1 MAAVT
6 WERIED
12 GVYKRAGADGRPI
25 YRAVRQAGKREDGT
39 YAQEVRTFN
48 GGKVP
53 NALREA
59 RNWRAEG
66 TVLQATGP
74 RTVNAAANMTLQQAL
89 DALHQ
94 AESYA
99 PWTLQLHG
107 YLWDALTKADPR
119 LPNVKL
125 KDLGT
130 TQLRSALAKV
140 PATSMRDKARKLVG
154 TIFNHFEVAPNPA
167 TKPPARRTRA
177 SRMAAVEEKQ
187 RYLEDGAV
195 ERLITAMPE
204 QYRSLVRLLWRTGLR
219 PGEALALRVGDYD
232 PTTRMLTVARGV
244 NRGVVG
250 PTKTGRARRPIL
262 PASVAKDLDDHI
274 QHFSTWTDPDA
285 LIFTTET
292 GAMIELH
299 NFRQRTWA
307 KAAREAGIPEATP
320 YDLRHTFCS
329 NAVSA
334 GVDLASVAELAG
346 HGVDVLARTY
356 VHYSQQRGREAAE
369 KLEALTKAGQTEALH
384 QQEAQAYAAMAEER

>member
-6 WERIED
+6 WKRIED
-12 GVYKRAGADGRPI
+12 GIYRREGREGKPI
-25 YRAVRQAGKREDGT
+25 YRAVRQAGKREDGA

-74 RTVNAAANMTLQQAL
+74 RTVNAAANMTLREAL

-130 TQLRSALAKV
+130 SQLRSALAKV
-140 PATSMRDKARKLVG
+140 PAASMRDKARKLVG
-154 TIFNHFEVAPNPA
+154 TIFNHFEVSPNPA

-177 SRMAAVEEKQ
+177 ARMAAVEEKQ

-204 QYRSLVRLLWRTGLR
+204 QYRSPVRFLWRTGLR

-232 PTTRMLTVARGV
+232 PTTRTLTVARGV
-244 NRGVVG
+244 NRGVIG
-250 PTKTGRARRPIL
+250 PTKTGRTRRPIL
-262 PASVAKDLDDHI
+262 PASVASDLDDHI
-274 QHFSTWTDPDA
+274 QRFSTWTDPDA
-285 LIFTTET
+285 LIFTTEA
-292 GAMIELH
+292 GSMVELH
-299 NFRQRTWA
+299 NFRQRIWA

-334 GVDLASVAELAG
+334 GIDLASVAELAG

-356 VHYSQQRGREAAE
+356 VHYSEQRGREAAE
-369 KLEALTKAGQTEALH
+369 KLDAALSASGAAIAGA
-384 QQEAQAYAAMAEER
+384 